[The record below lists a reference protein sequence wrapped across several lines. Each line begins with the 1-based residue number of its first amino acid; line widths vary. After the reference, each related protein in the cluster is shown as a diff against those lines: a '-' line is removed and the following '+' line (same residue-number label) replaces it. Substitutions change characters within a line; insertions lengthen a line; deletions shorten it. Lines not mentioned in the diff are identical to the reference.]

1 MTVKNAIQ
9 VLDALIECKQD
20 YKTRMLSPEKPWNRE
35 EDGAKRLARAFAENL
50 QSDVESLQAIKR
62 QLLPEQHRTKIVC
75 KHLKKYH
82 DIDGNGQKY
91 CTGCNMDL

>member
-1 MTVKNAIQ
+1 MTVKKAIH
-9 VLDALIECKQD
+9 VLDALIECKQES
-20 YKTRMLSPEKPWNRE
+20 KTRMLSTEKPWNHE
-35 EDGAKRLARAFAENL
+35 EDSVKRLARVIAENL
-50 QSDVESLQAIKR
+50 QGDVEWLQAIKR